1 MDFFAVRRAR
11 IRAEFAYLYPELVP
25 AVWMSARKASN
36 LVRAADRRKQRPRL
50 PGARVLSDRHFE
62 FRGGTPDRQQLTGNW
77 IPRTVARA
85 S

>member
-25 AVWMSARKASN
+25 DIWMSARKAAN
-36 LVRAADRRKQRPRL
+36 LVRAADRRKRRL
-50 PGARVLSDRHFE
+50 RAVGARVLSDRHFE
-62 FRGGTPDRQQLTGNW
+62 FRGGSPSRQELTGVW
-77 IPRTVARA
+77 TPRAIARA